1 MQLQQKTNTTSA
13 SNQDSRLQGSPNTSG
28 QWQPGQSGN
37 PSGRPVGSKNRKSL
51 LTQQLEEQGGLV
63 AQRVI
68 EAALAGDIQAAS
80 LVLQRICPP
89 LRPQSVLVNF
99 TLDSQAPLAEQA
111 QEILSAIAN
120 GNIDPETGRNLINC
134 LGTVAGLMQTDEL
147 TRRLDALERRM

>member
-1 MQLQQKTNTTSA
+1 MHRQQKKHTTSA
-13 SNQDSRLQGSPNTSG
+13 SNRDALSQGSPNVAG

-37 PSGRPVGSKNRKSL
+37 PAGRPVGSKNRKTL
-51 LTQQLEEQGGLV
+51 LTQQLEEQGSLV

-68 EAALAGDIQAAS
+68 EAALSGDIQAAS

-89 LRPQSVLVNF
+89 LRPQSALVNF

-147 TRRLDALERRM
+147 ARRLDALEHRM